1 MAYMECLGIIYR
13 RFIDQDLVDL
23 LHELLQHKHQVLMA
37 QGPPT
42 KAPVQLGEQ
51 EFGRI

>member
-1 MAYMECLGIIYR
+1 MK
-13 RFIDQDLVDL
+13 
-23 LHELLQHKHQVLMA
+23 LLQHKHQVLMA

-51 EFGRI
+51 EFGRIEVDFASILALCPLPGEEEG